1 MSNTKKIALMSTLV
15 LLLAVTAIF
24 NFVLAGTRT
33 TQSLNSNASV
43 QANYFTSFRD
53 ERSSKRSEEFVQL
66 DSVISAYATATDSAE
81 YAEAVAR
88 KQELVE
94 IMEDELVMESIIK
107 ALGFTDAAV
116 VFGERDNI
124 NIFLNSDELTAETVT
139 KVFYALEVEHNIRNG
154 NIIIM
159 PVYAES

>member
-24 NFVLAGTRT
+24 NFVLAGTGT
-33 TQSLNSNASV
+33 TTPASANV
-43 QANYFTSFRD
+43 KANYFTSYRT
-53 ERSSKRSEEFVQL
+53 ERSTKRSEEFVQL
-66 DSVISAYATATDSAE
+66 DSVIAAYAQDSAE
-81 YAEAVAR
+81 YTAAVER

-94 IMEDELVMESIIK
+94 AMEDELIMESIIK
-107 ALGFTDAAV
+107 AMGFSDAAV
-116 VFGERDNI
+116 SIGSDSVNVFI
-124 NIFLNSDELTAETVT
+124 NSGELTGETVT
-139 KVFYALEVEHNIRNG
+139 KIFYALEVEQKVRDG

>member
-24 NFVLAGTRT
+24 NFVLAGTSSQEVNGAT
-33 TQSLNSNASV
+33 PV
-43 QANYFTSFRD
+43 NYFTSFRAT
-53 ERSSKRSEEFVQL
+53 RSSTRSEEFVQL
-66 DSVISAYATATDSAE
+66 DSVIAAYSPDSEEYRQAIAE
-81 YAEAVAR
+81 
-88 KQELVE
+88 KQKMVE

-107 ALGFTDAAV
+107 TLGFSDVAV
-116 VFGERDNI
+116 SIGDNSNNI
-124 NIFLNSDELTAETVT
+124 NVFINSNELTEDTIV
-139 KVFYALEVEHNIRNG
+139 KIFYALEIEQQIRDG

>member
-15 LLLAVTAIF
+15 LLLAVTAVF

-33 TQSLNSNASV
+33 QDVSADV
-43 QANYFTSFRD
+43 EANYFTTYRADRNST
-53 ERSSKRSEEFVQL
+53 RSEEFVQL
-66 DSVISAYATATDSAE
+66 DSVISAYDEGSEEQTAALK
-81 YAEAVAR
+81 R

-94 IMEDELVMESIIK
+94 AMEDELIMESIIK
-107 ALGFTDAAV
+107 SMGFSDAAV
-116 VFGERDNI
+116 VIGDTENI
-124 NIFLNSDELTAETVT
+124 NVFVNSNELTDEMVT
-139 KVFYALEVEHNIRNG
+139 KIFYALEVEHQIRDG

>member
-1 MSNTKKIALMSTLV
+1 MSNPKKIALMSTLV

-33 TQSLNSNASV
+33 SQGMNSNASV

-66 DSVISAYATATDSAE
+66 DSVISAYSADSAE

-94 IMEDELVMESIIK
+94 LMEDELVMESIIK
-107 ALGFTDAAV
+107 ALGFQDAAV